1 MMASQKTKRSN
12 LPIGIIGAGSIGS
25 YVARAI
31 LRGEVEGAHLL
42 AIADIIPPPEDLTKE
57 LQSHGVSVVN
67 SFPSLLEFPLKLVV
81 ECANQEVVRQCADLF
96 LSRGIDLLIMSVGA
110 LAQESFLANIA
121 RIAEKNRC
129 RVHIPS
135 GAVGAIDALK
145 AAKLH
150 GLEEVTLTTRKPPR
164 SLGKIEGIDLEHL
177 TEPLILYEGKATEAV
192 VKFPQNVNVAATV
205 SLAGIGPEKTKVRVV
220 ADPTIDQNVHEIQAR
235 GAFGSLEIRL
245 ANNPSP
251 QNPKTSFLA
260 CLSVVA
266 LLKRIQETV
275 QVGT

>member
-1 MMASQKTKRSN
+1 MALQKTKRSN
-12 LPIGIIGAGSIGS
+12 LPIGIIGAGSMGS

-42 AIADIIPPPEDLTKE
+42 AIADIISPPEDLTKE

-81 ECANQEVVRQCADLF
+81 ECANQEVVRQCAVLF
-96 LSRGIDLLIMSVGA
+96 LSSGVDLLIMSVGA

-145 AAKLH
+145 AARLH

-164 SLGKIEGIDLEHL
+164 SLGKIEGIDLGHL

-192 VKFPQNVNVAATV
+192 IRFPQNVNVAATV

-235 GAFGSLEIRL
+235 GAFGSFEIRL